1 MKIYFSSNNFFQ
13 YNIYEQYLNMFK
25 FFFQESSQNFVI
37 FQQQKLF
44 ENFKKWYKIKSL
56 NTSNFLIIKTNKK
69 QFIVWF

>member
-56 NTSNFLIIKTNKK
+56 NTSNFLIIKTNRK